1 MIPSGTLAEQDFE
14 EQEQP
19 DRTYRIDSENGRIS
33 GNTDG
38 IEAVKQ
44 AVYKILSTER
54 YQYIMYSWDYGIE
67 LNDLYGEPVSYVC
80 PELERRITEALTW
93 DERIESV
100 DGFEFD
106 LSRKNSVAV
115 KFTVHTIYGSIET
128 GKEVEI

>member
-106 LSRKNSVAV
+106 LSRKNAVAV

>member
-44 AVYKILSTER
+44 AVYKIISTER

-106 LSRKNSVAV
+106 LSRKNAVAV

>member
-33 GNTDG
+33 GSADS

-106 LSRKNSVAV
+106 LSRKNAVAV